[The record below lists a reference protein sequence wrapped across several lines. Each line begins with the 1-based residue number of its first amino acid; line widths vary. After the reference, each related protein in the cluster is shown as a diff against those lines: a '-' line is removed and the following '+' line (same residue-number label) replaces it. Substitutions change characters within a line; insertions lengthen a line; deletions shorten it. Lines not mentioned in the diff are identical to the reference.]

1 MRNLLALIGAAVV
14 LVVGLGWYLEWY
26 KLGTE
31 PSGDGRQKIT
41 VDVNTDQIK
50 NNLKK
55 GGEFVGDLLHSD
67 QKKVDGQPTGRNPDG
82 SWGVVPAVPTAL
94 PPLPPPPIFSPI
106 EINPDGTPKVVL
118 PPPPPPPAFPKN

>member
-1 MRNLLALIGAAVV
+1 MRNLLALVGAVVV

-31 PSGDGRQKIT
+31 PAGSGHRK
-41 VDVNTDQIK
+41 VNADVNTDKITED
-50 NNLKK
+50 LKK
-55 GGEFVGDLLHSD
+55 AREAVGGILHHD
-67 QKKVDGQPTGRNPDG
+67 EKKVEGQPSGRNSDG
-82 SWGVVPAVPTAL
+82 SWGIVPAVPTAL